1 MKLVRETFTAASAS
15 NILLPQKRDREGL
28 PSQTNDVLILVTL
41 VELRYVLELPLHY
54 YQRKTYFSCCDNERE
69 YFQMKPG

>member
-28 PSQTNDVLILVTL
+28 PSQTNDVLILVIKFLSTPL
-41 VELRYVLELPLHY
+41 IRVLY
-54 YQRKTYFSCCDNERE
+54 YRVSQTVVVFCDQYQRR
-69 YFQMKPG
+69 

>member
-54 YQRKTYFSCCDNERE
+54 YQRGKHISAVVIMNVNIFR
-69 YFQMKPG
+69 